1 MVSFYFLATCL
12 AGLVSVQGQST
23 SSFNPARPPAIP
35 LAVKSPYLNAWLNA
49 GSDGGNGGYLA
60 GQWPVHWSNQITGW
74 GGMIRVDGT
83 AYKWMGDPLGANGPA
98 VVDQNSYEYT
108 STRSIFNMN
117 VGGKVA
123 MNITFLSP
131 ITPDDFQRQSLVF
144 AYLNV
149 EVSSIDGSEHDVQLY
164 SDISAEWVTG
174 DRSQVAQ
181 WEYDTSGD
189 LAYHKVYRQTQ
200 QAFSENADQAEWGNW
215 YYATDAVDGLTF
227 QSGSDD
233 DVRSQFVSNGK
244 LSNTKDTNFRAVNN
258 DWPVMG
264 FAVDLGSVNTNA
276 VNTLFTI
283 GLCQQDAI
291 QFAGSDGYLP
301 RQSLWLDYFSDDVAA
316 LSFFHKDYSTS
327 SDKSTELDNKI
338 SSDAIGAAG
347 QDYLTIT
354 SLSVRQVFASIQL
367 VGTKDKHWAFLKEIS
382 SNGNM
387 NTVDVIFPAHPL
399 FLYTNPE
406 LLKLVMAPL
415 FENQE
420 SGQYPNDYA
429 IHDLGAHYPNAT
441 GHPDGNDEPMPLE
454 ECGNMLIMVLAYY
467 QRTQDL
473 DYLNTHYD
481 ILRQWTTF
489 LVDEALYPNNQLS
502 TDDFAGTLANQTNL
516 ALKGIIGIEAMS
528 KIADLTGHSDESS
541 TDHDTAT
548 SYIDQWQKLAVV
560 PQDGNTPAHTN
571 LAYNDAGS
579 HGLLYNLY
587 ADSELS
593 LNLVPQ
599 EIYDQQ
605 SAFYPTVERTYGV
618 PLDTRNS
625 YTKTDWEMFVAAIA
639 SQETRDMFHSD
650 IAKWINESPTNRALT
665 DLYETE
671 TGNYPSGITFVA
683 RPVMGGT
690 FALLLL
696 NNK

>member
-1 MVSFYFLATCL
+1 MLPFYLLATCF
-12 AGLVSVQGQST
+12 AGFVSVQAQSAST
-23 SSFNPARPPAIP
+23 FNPARPPALP
-35 LAVKSPYLNAWLNA
+35 LAVKSPYLNTWLNA

-74 GGMIRVDGT
+74 AGMIRVDGT
-83 AYKWMGDPLGANGPA
+83 AYKWMGDPLAADGPA
-98 VVDQNSYEYT
+98 VVTQNSFEYT
-108 STRSIFNMN
+108 STRSIFNMD
-117 VGGKVA
+117 VDGKVS

-131 ITPDDFQRQSLVF
+131 ITPDDFQRQSLIF
-144 AYLNV
+144 SYLNV
-149 EVSSIDGSEHDVQLY
+149 EVTSIDGAEHDVQIY
-164 SDISAEWVTG
+164 SDITAEWVTG
-174 DRSQVAQ
+174 DRSQTAE
-181 WEYDTSGD
+181 WEYDTADD

-227 QSGSDD
+227 QSGVDN
-233 DVRSQFVSNGK
+233 DVRGAFATNGT
-244 LSNTKDTNFRAVNN
+244 LPNTKDTNFRAVNS
-258 DWPVMG
+258 DWPVMA
-264 FAVDLGSVNTNA
+264 FAVDLGSVSSDP
-276 VNTLFTI
+276 VSTLFTL
-283 GLCQQDAI
+283 GLCQQDAV

-301 RQSLWLDYFSDDVAA
+301 RPSLWTDYFSDDVAA

-327 SDKSTELDNKI
+327 SGMSTDLDNKI
-338 SSDAIGAAG
+338 SSDAIAAAG

-367 VGTKDKHWAFLKEIS
+367 VGTQDRHWAFLKEIS

-406 LLKLVMAPL
+406 LLKLVLAPL

-420 SGQYPNDYA
+420 SGAYPNDYA
-429 IHDLGAHYPNAT
+429 IHDMGAHYPNAT
-441 GHPDGNDEPMPLE
+441 GHPDGDDEPMPLE

-502 TDDFAGTLANQTNL
+502 TDDFAGTLSNQTNL

-528 KIADLTGHSDESS
+528 KVADLTGHADDAS

-548 SYIDQWQKLAVV
+548 NYIAKWQELAVV
-560 PQDGNTPAHTN
+560 PASGDTPAHTN
-571 LAYNDAGS
+571 LAYGDTAS

-587 ADSELS
+587 ADTELS
-593 LNLVPQ
+593 LALVPQ
-599 EIYDQQ
+599 EIYEQQ

-625 YTKTDWEMFVAAIA
+625 YTKTDWQMFVAAIA
-639 SQETRDMFHSD
+639 STETRDMFHSD
-650 IAKWINESPTNRALT
+650 IAKWITETPTNRPLT

-671 TGNYPSGITFVA
+671 SGDYPSGITFVA

-690 FALLLL
+690 FALLVL
-696 NNK
+696 NK